1 MNRKLVNGLL
11 LLTVAT
17 AGCGTFTSCKDTDE
31 DFKNEVILD
40 QAELRAELLKLIE
53 ENKCDCPD
61 YAKDVLEKLEAFL
74 KDGDAY
80 MSMDQAL
87 QKFIADY
94 VANTLNLDQNDIN
107 RINDFFKDGGNYST
121 WGKSISTLQTE
132 MNTLLGEDGKVGT
145 IDDLKTRLAT
155 LEDIVGLT
163 DQSGLQ
169 KQIADVLERLNSLN
183 IPDGVTLPDNFNEL
197 MQQIGLN
204 QTEINTINE
213 GLTTYK
219 NELNK
224 KVEDLVNSLADYA
237 KRTDLDAY
245 AKKEALT
252 TIENRLNAL
261 EPYAKAVD
269 AIYQRLNSLITG
281 IITQQTYNPI
291 FGTINFPIGL
301 QSNIVANY
309 YGINESNSSF
319 DFPTNVIQYNGD
331 HSLLKKNE
339 AIYSA
344 LLALTPKN
352 PYGITTS
359 VGPED
364 YYMSE
369 DGDANL
375 GTIYTTINP
384 NNINFDGKTLD
395 LVTSKEDSEKTLTV
409 KVKKENDTE
418 LTFGYTKS
426 VENNGFYR
434 ADVKIT
440 PEQAPKYAIQIESG
454 LKSAAKD
461 LLENR
466 SAKDAAKLAK
476 AIYDQLNGFMP
487 AYALKA
493 AWTAPEV
500 TYDAD
505 GNPVVGADKEYAV
518 YSNYNLGIATFA
530 PLSYHFLYEKG
541 IHSNPLPTFGPV
553 SDAITEFL
561 NEIRGDMHFDLDLE
575 GINGLDPSKI
585 EIKLNFKEI
594 EVKKTTIEIV
604 VDLAGITVDIPNSD
618 QPGVVP
624 EGQTLTI
631 TLGYDPEYGTVHAND
646 ESLLNPLI
654 GQIVDQINQMLLGGD
669 GDKSL
674 EEQLNDQIKS
684 QIIGQVNEMVANINK
699 MLVGDGTPE
708 NPGMQG
714 NINNQIQEMLD
725 KIENRLKGKL
735 SRVDN
740 LIEKYNKLA
749 NKINDLIQHPNDYL
763 QVVMAYDMANGGVG
777 RLATDFNQPTRFVKG
792 SGNAI
797 KLYATSLT
805 LDIVVPSYA
814 KYVAVTRAWKNGAEA
829 PALATKANEGG
840 NLNTILPGR
849 QMEVAIDANKLEAG
863 VKYEILYTSIDYRGY
878 ASTNAYYL
886 QVAQ

>member
-61 YAKDVLEKLEAFL
+61 YAKDVLAKLEAFL
-74 KDGDAY
+74 KDGDSY
-80 MSMDQAL
+80 KSMDAAL
-87 QKFIADY
+87 NAFIANY
-94 VANTLNLDQNDIN
+94 IAQTLQLDQNDIN
-107 RINDFFKDGGNYST
+107 RINEFFKDGGDYSQ
-121 WGKSISTLQTE
+121 WGINISKLQQE
-132 MNTLLGEDGKVGT
+132 MNTLLGEDGKFGT
-145 IDDLKTRLAT
+145 VDELKNRLLT
-155 LEDIVGLT
+155 LEKIVGLT
-163 DQSGLQ
+163 ADKGLQ
-169 KQIADVLERLNSLN
+169 KQIADIIDRLDSLN
-183 IPDGVTLPDNFNEL
+183 IPDGVKLPENFNEL
-197 MQQIGLN
+197 MDQIGFN
-204 QTEINTINE
+204 KADIATINE
-213 GLTTYK
+213 GLTEYK
-219 NELNK
+219 NGIDQRVNQ
-224 KVEDLVNSLADYA
+224 LVNSLADYA
-237 KRTDLDAY
+237 KTKDLTPI
-245 AKKEALT
+245 KESL
-252 TIENRLNAL
+252 EAL

-309 YGINESNSSF
+309 YGINESSKPFN
-319 DFPTNVIQYNGD
+319 FPADVIQYNGD
-331 HSLLKKNE
+331 NSVLGKNK
-339 AIYSA
+339 AIHSA
-344 LLALTPKN
+344 LMALTPKN

-359 VGPED
+359 VGTKD
-364 YYMSE
+364 YYMAE

-375 GTIYTTINP
+375 GTVYTTINP

-395 LVTSKEDSEKTLTV
+395 LVTSKEDPEKTLTV

-440 PEQAPKYAIQIESG
+440 PEQAPKYAIEIESG

-505 GNPVVGADKEYAV
+505 GKPVVGADKEYAV

-530 PLSYHFLYEKG
+530 PLSYHFLYDKG
-541 IHSNPLPTFGPV
+541 INSKPLPTFGPV

-561 NEIRGDMHFDLDLE
+561 NEIRGDMHFDLDLT

-585 EIKLNFKEI
+585 EIKLNFHEI
-594 EVKKTTIEIV
+594 QVEKTEIVIV
-604 VDLAGITVDIPNSD
+604 VDLAGITVDIPGSD
-618 QPGVVP
+618 EPGVVP

-631 TLGYDPEYGTVHAND
+631 KLGYDPDYGTVHAND
-646 ESLLNPLI
+646 ASLLNPLI
-654 GQIVDQINQMLLGGD
+654 GQIVDQINEMLLGGKD
-669 GDKSL
+669 DQSL
-674 EEQLNDQIKS
+674 EEQLNNQIKS
-684 QIIGQVNEMVANINK
+684 QIIGQVNEMVDNINK

-749 NKINDLIQHPNDYL
+749 NKINDMIQHPNDYL

-797 KLYATSLT
+797 KLYATSYT

-849 QMEVAIDANKLEAG
+849 QMEVAIDASKLEAG
-863 VKYEILYTSIDYRGY
+863 AKYEILYTSIDYRGF